1 MEMKKHSEH
10 FDSESVLAKINSLE
24 EKIASLES
32 QLAPAK
38 SDVMT
43 ILVTSGEYDKLLTAF
58 ILASGAASVGFE
70 VKMFFSFWGI
80 SALKKN
86 VSYSNKNIYEKMM
99 TMMMPKDASKTP
111 LSNMNM
117 FGAGK
122 VFMKKIMKDKGICSL
137 NDIIKQTL
145 ALGIEISVCQMT
157 MHMMGITKD
166 ELCDGIIY
174 GGVVS
179 CVDKMSRS
187 QSTLVI

>member
-1 MEMKKHSEH
+1 MEMKQDIETN
-10 FDSESVLAKINSLE
+10 ESTPLNERINALE
-24 EKIASLES
+24 EKIASLEK

-43 ILVTSGEYDKLLTAF
+43 ILVTSGDYDKLLTAF

-86 VSYSNKNIYEKMM
+86 VSYSDKNIYEKMM
-99 TMMMPKDASKTP
+99 TLMMPKDASKTP

-117 FGAGK
+117 FGVGK
-122 VFMKKIMKDKGICSL
+122 IFMKKIMKDKGICSL
-137 NDIIKQTL
+137 SDIINQSL

-157 MHMMGITKD
+157 MHMMGISKE

-179 CVDKMSRS
+179 CVDKMSQS